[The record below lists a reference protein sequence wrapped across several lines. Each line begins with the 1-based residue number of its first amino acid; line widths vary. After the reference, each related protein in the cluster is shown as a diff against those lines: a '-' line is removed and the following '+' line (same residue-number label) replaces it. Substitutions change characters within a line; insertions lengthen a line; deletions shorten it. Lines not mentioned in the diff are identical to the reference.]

1 MDRTRKKSV
10 KRYFDYSLLFVTIFI
25 AGFGLIMIYSTS
37 SYTAQMKF
45 GNAQYYFKKQLMFML
60 LGFVA
65 MYIAYRIDYHV
76 WHKLAFP
83 FFIFASL
90 LVFALIPFGS
100 EANGATRWIRFG
112 SIGVQ
117 PADVCKPA
125 VIMMVS
131 SAVCSYGTKLKKFRY
146 VMLICILTG
155 GVEAA
160 LVFVISNNMSS
171 AIIIFL
177 IAFVQ
182 TFVAYPG
189 YKIYVA
195 LTGLAAVAFGAFYSW
210 IKKMAVSG
218 NMTGKFR
225 LNRILVWLNPEKY
238 IDDKGYQTV
247 QALYAIGS
255 GGLFGKGL
263 GKSLQKLGYIPESQN
278 DMIFSVICEEL
289 GLFGAFCLIALFIV
303 MLWRINHIAQNA
315 PDLFGSMLATGVFAH
330 IATTQRSRS
339 LGMATTRKLRIIANI
354 LIIKLRQHFNRRQSR
369 ILKQKSPQKL
379 AYIYHHIFSP
389 FAHNRI
395 TVFKSKIHYG
405 GRDNGK

>member
-210 IKKMAVSG
+210 IKKMAASG

-330 IATTQRSRS
+330 IAIQVILNIAVVTNTIPNTGVS
-339 LGMATTRKLRIIANI
+339 LPFISYGGTAAVFLLLELGVVFNI
-354 LIIKLRQHFNRRQSR
+354 SSQIKLER
-369 ILKQKSPQKL
+369 
-379 AYIYHHIFSP
+379 
-389 FAHNRI
+389 
-395 TVFKSKIHYG
+395 
-405 GRDNGK
+405 